1 MGIVI
6 NVNPDGDI
14 YSVLGLGISLFP
26 FGMSADCVMFKD
38 DRICCH
44 HIFLVPDLPNDSHSM
59 L

>member
-44 HIFLVPDLPNDSHSM
+44 HIFLVPDFAQ
-59 L
+59 